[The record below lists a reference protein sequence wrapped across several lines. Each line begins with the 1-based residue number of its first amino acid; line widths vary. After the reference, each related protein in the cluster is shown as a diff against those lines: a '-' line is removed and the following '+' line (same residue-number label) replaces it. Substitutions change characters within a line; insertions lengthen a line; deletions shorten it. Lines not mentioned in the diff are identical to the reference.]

1 MINQALLVKNVIC
14 LLKEGGIITADEEI
28 SMKELV
34 GEKVEIWTK
43 RELLY
48 ITDVQQKR
56 KHN

>member
-1 MINQALLVKNVIC
+1 
-14 LLKEGGIITADEEI
+14 LKEGGIITADEEI
-28 SMKELV
+28 RMKELV